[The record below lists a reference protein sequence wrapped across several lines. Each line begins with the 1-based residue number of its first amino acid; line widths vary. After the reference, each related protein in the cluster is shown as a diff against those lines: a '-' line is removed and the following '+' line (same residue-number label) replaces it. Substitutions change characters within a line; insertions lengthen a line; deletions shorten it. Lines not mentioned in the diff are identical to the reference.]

1 MNLRTKNNTA
11 PVNLSVVGAV
21 LYVFRKLYNSG
32 ELKDERAERLR
43 KLVELCERYRRKNQY
58 E

>member
-1 MNLRTKNNTA
+1 M
-11 PVNLSVVGAV
+11 NLSVVGAV
-21 LYVFRKLYNSG
+21 LYIFSKLYNSG

-43 KLVELCERYRRKNQY
+43 EFVELCERYRRKNQY